1 MYKEEEFTNLEPKEL
16 QRKGMSC
23 PDNYTTKLDKAW
35 ARAWVAFGGVGGTAD
50 LIARDAITLDCA
62 MARHGIRF
70 QGPAGYSRTAYR

>member
-50 LIARDAITLDCA
+50 LRG
-62 MARHGIRF
+62 M
-70 QGPAGYSRTAYR
+70 Q

>member
-1 MYKEEEFTNLEPKEL
+1 MYKEEEFTNFEPKEL

-62 MARHGIRF
+62 MARHRIRF
-70 QGPAGYSRTAYR
+70 QGPAG